1 MSNLQPALRLVATP
15 PATQPYPNPVVDN
28 TPPPANV
35 YIVFKFGKRQSSW
48 PGAKRMNK
56 TRLLILPVIVL
67 LLAQSSS
74 GQSPVF
80 GEFIDAYAKAHDFSG
95 TILVR
100 KGAGIAYARSFGMA
114 NRQHQVPN
122 KVATKYRVASITKA
136 FTAVLILRLYEQGR
150 LDLHRTIKTY
160 LPDYA
165 GEAGDKVTVHQLLNH
180 TAGMANIDRNITSAE
195 SAIKNGIPH
204 YQMPLTTEQLL
215 AKYCS
220 ESLVSEPGKVF
231 DYNNADY
238 IILGKIIERVRG
250 KTYEQV
256 LGEDILRPLAMRDS
270 GMLYQHA
277 VLGDL
282 ADTYFFRDDLK
293 RLANDLP
300 VYIENWY
307 AAGAMYSTAH
317 DLLKFSDALF
327 GAKLL
332 RPETLALMLKPGL
345 DDYGYGVWAYETRI
359 NNEKHPAVKR
369 PGRIMGAQSML
380 FHLPR
385 AGATIIILSNTD
397 ATNLDEFAAEMGK
410 RLIDADP
417 GGRRGQGGNRPN
429 LRIVSRIGESPEQ
442 VREAQS
448 AGPRHRG
455 A

>member
-1 MSNLQPALRLVATP
+1 MTRGANLSRYLT
-15 PATQPYPNPVVDN
+15 
-28 TPPPANV
+28 
-35 YIVFKFGKRQSSW
+35 I
-48 PGAKRMNK
+48 
-56 TRLLILPVIVL
+56 PVIVM

-74 GQSPVF
+74 GQVAAF
-80 GEFIDAYAKAHDFSG
+80 DRFVDAYAQAHDFSG
-95 TILVR
+95 TVLVQ
-100 KGAGIAYARSFGMA
+100 KNHKIAYAGSFGMA
-114 NRQHQVPN
+114 NRQHRVPN

-136 FTAVLILRLYEQGR
+136 FTAVLILRLHEQGR
-150 LDLHRTIKTY
+150 LALNKTIKTY

-180 TAGMANIDRNITSAE
+180 TSGMANIDRNLASAE
-195 SAIKNGIPH
+195 SAVKNGIPH
-204 YQMPLTTEQLL
+204 YQTPLTTDQLL

-220 ESLVSEPGKVF
+220 ERLVNEPGKVF

-238 IILGKIIERVRG
+238 IVLGKIVERVHG

-256 LGEDILRPLAMRDS
+256 LREDILQPLVMRDS

-277 VLGDL
+277 VLGEL
-282 ADTYFFRDDLK
+282 ADTYFFRDDVK

-359 NNEKHPAVKR
+359 NNEKHRVVKR

-380 FHLPR
+380 FYLPR
-385 AGATIIILSNTD
+385 GNVTIIILSNTD
-397 ATNLDEFAAEMGK
+397 ATSLDEFAAEMGK
-410 RLIDADP
+410 RFIEDAVP
-417 GGRRGQGGNRPN
+417 APAPQAP
-429 LRIVSRIGESPEQ
+429 VKVP
-442 VREAQS
+442 
-448 AGPRHRG
+448 
-455 A
+455 

>member
-1 MSNLQPALRLVATP
+1 MT
-15 PATQPYPNPVVDN
+15 
-28 TPPPANV
+28 
-35 YIVFKFGKRQSSW
+35 I
-48 PGAKRMNK
+48 GA
-56 TRLLILPVIVL
+56 ILPRHLIIPVIAL
-67 LLAQSSS
+67 LLAQSSPGHS
-74 GQSPVF
+74 TDY
-80 GEFIDAYAKAHDFSG
+80 EKFIDGYAKAHDFSG
-95 TILVR
+95 TVLVR
-100 KGAGIAYARSFGMA
+100 KNSKTVYAGSFGMA
-114 NRQHQVPN
+114 NRQHRVPN
-122 KVATKYRVASITKA
+122 KVTTKYKAASITKA

-150 LDLHRTIKTY
+150 LDLHKTIRTY

-180 TAGMANIDRNITSAE
+180 TAGMANIDRNLTSAE
-195 SAIKNGIPH
+195 SAVKNGIPH
-204 YQMPLTTEQLL
+204 YQTPLTTDQLL

-220 ESLVSEPGKVF
+220 DKLVNQPGKVF

-238 IILGKIIERVRG
+238 IVLGKIIERLHG

-277 VLGDL
+277 VPADL

-317 DLLKFSDALF
+317 DLLKFSDALL

-332 RPETLALMLKPGL
+332 KPETLALMLKPGL
-345 DDYGYGVWAYETRI
+345 DDYGYGVWVYETRI
-359 NNEKHPAVKR
+359 DGEKYAVVKR

-385 AGATIIILSNTD
+385 AGATVIILGNTD
-397 ATNLDEFAAEMGK
+397 AANLDEFAAEMGK
-410 RLIDADP
+410 RLVED
-417 GGRRGQGGNRPN
+417 G
-429 LRIVSRIGESPEQ
+429 V
-442 VREAQS
+442 
-448 AGPRHRG
+448 H
-455 A
+455 